1 MARTTIDKSLIGTVN
16 SSSLVGTT
24 TNDSAAAGL
33 VGQYIESIATDT
45 VAVTSTNYGDLT
57 SISLTAGDWDVSAV
71 VYWDNT
77 GATWTL
83 AQFGISTTSGNSGTG
98 LVAGQNFISNQWASS
113 ATTPTILTGS
123 IAPYRMSLASTT
135 TVYLK
140 YRSTYSAGGPPHSQ
154 GRLSARRVR

>member
-1 MARTTIDKSLIGTVN
+1 MALTVFDSTQLN
-16 SSSLVGTT
+16 TVTSSKVTGTT

-77 GATWTL
+77 GATWTI
-83 AQFGISTTSGNSGTG
+83 AQYGISTTAGNNGVG
-98 LVAGQNFISNQWASS
+98 LSAGENFISNTWASS

>member
-1 MARTTIDKSLIGTVN
+1 MALTVFDSTQLN
-16 SSSLVGTT
+16 TVTSSKVTGTT

-71 VYWDNT
+71 VYWDNN
-77 GATWTL
+77 GATWTI
-83 AQFGISTTSGNSGTG
+83 AQYGISTTAGNNGVG
-98 LVAGQNFISNQWASS
+98 LSAGENFISNAWASS